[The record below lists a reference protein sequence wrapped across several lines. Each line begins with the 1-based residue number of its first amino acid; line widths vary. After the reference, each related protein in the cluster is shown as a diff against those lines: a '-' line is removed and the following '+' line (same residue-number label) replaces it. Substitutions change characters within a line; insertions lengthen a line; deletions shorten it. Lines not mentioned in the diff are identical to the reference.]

1 MGYLTL
7 QRKTNTLSGGEF
19 QRIKL
24 ATSLG
29 SALVGSVYV
38 LDEPTVGLH
47 PYNTSKLIQV
57 LKELKK
63 LGNSVIV
70 VEHDKDVILSS
81 DHLIDI
87 GLGAGN
93 KGGNII
99 YSGPTKLISKKTK
112 GPTADVI
119 FNINKEFIP
128 NPRSY
133 SNFI

>member
-1 MGYLTL
+1 MSFFSTLKLSAKEKALSDRPLKEIIYRLKYINNVGLGYLTL

-70 VEHDKDVILSS
+70 VELS
-81 DHLIDI
+81 LIHI
-87 GLGAGN
+87 
-93 KGGNII
+93 
-99 YSGPTKLISKKTK
+99 
-112 GPTADVI
+112 
-119 FNINKEFIP
+119 
-128 NPRSY
+128 
-133 SNFI
+133 